1 MKLHRF
7 YVHEMHNRFGPIAL
21 GEVVWMHD
29 EKLLNQWQKVLRYRL
44 GDELVLFN
52 DSEER
57 LYKITVS
64 EQGSVQLKMKTELTR
79 VLPNKKVYLL
89 WSLLKKD
96 KNDWV
101 MQKATEIGV
110 HKLIPIIADRSEK
123 TGFNI
128 ERAKKIII
136 EASEQCGRGD
146 IPEIREPILID
157 EAISEYKDTPLYI
170 CEQHSN
176 QDNEEQFVLLDR
188 CGLLIGPEGGWS
200 DREKILFANI
210 GLPHINLGKF
220 TLRAETASVIGVARL
235 LSG

>member
-29 EKLLNQWQKVLRYRL
+29 DKMLNQWQKVLRFRV

-64 EQGSVQLKMKTELTR
+64 EQGSVQLKMETELAR
-79 VLPNKKVYLL
+79 IVPSKKVYLL
-89 WSLLKKD
+89 WALLKKD

-101 MQKATEIGV
+101 LQKATEIGV

-128 ERAKKIII
+128 ERARKIII

-146 IPEIREPILID
+146 IPDIREPVFID
-157 EAISEYKDTPLYI
+157 EAIAEYQDAPLFI
-170 CEQHSN
+170 CEQQSKN
-176 QDNEEQFVLLDR
+176 GNNEQLARLDK

-200 DREKILFANI
+200 DREKTLFENFD
-210 GLPHINLGKF
+210 LPQVNLGKF
-220 TLRAETASVIGVARL
+220 TLRAETASVVGLARL
-235 LSG
+235 LSE